1 MDMSD
6 IKNTNPEFN
15 PEELEQFQDQEIQ
28 DNEIAKQEV
37 IHEAKASDP
46 DYKELLLRTNADFQN
61 FKRRVE
67 RERTEW
73 TSLMQSSV
81 IEKILPFVSDLE
93 RAIQAQ
99 ASQEATPGGQPDAIK
114 GFELILKN
122 LKKTLKGLGV
132 EEIPTTGQFN
142 PELHEALMHVESAD
156 HASGDIVQELSKGY
170 THKGKVL
177 THARVSVAK

>member
-15 PEELEQFQDQEIQ
+15 PEELEQFQDQGAQGPEL
-28 DNEIAKQEV
+28 AKQEV
-37 IHEAKASDP
+37 IEEVKASDP

-67 RERTEW
+67 RERAEW
-73 TSLMQSSV
+73 TSLMQASV
-81 IEKILPFVSDLE
+81 IEKMLPFVTDLE
-93 RAIQAQ
+93 RAIQSAP
-99 ASQEATPGGQPDAIK
+99 ATEGSSAWLE
-114 GFELILKN
+114 GFQLILKN
-122 LKKTLKGLGV
+122 LKKTLKDLGV
-132 EEIPTTGQFN
+132 EEISTTGQFN

-170 THKGKVL
+170 TLKGKVI

>member
-6 IKNTNPEFN
+6 TKNTNPEFHSD
-15 PEELEQFQDQEIQ
+15 ELAQFQAEETQEPTSQ
-28 DNEIAKQEV
+28 KQ
-37 IHEAKASDP
+37 AQSSDP

-81 IEKILPFVSDLE
+81 IEKILPFVQDLE
-93 RAIQAQ
+93 RAIQVAQ
-99 ASQEATPGGQPDAIK
+99 TQSAEGSSAWIE
-114 GFELILKN
+114 GFQLILKN
-122 LKKTLKGLGV
+122 LKKTLADMGV
-132 EEIPTTGQFN
+132 AEIAATGQFN
-142 PELHEALMHVESAD
+142 PELHEALMHVDSTD
-156 HASGDIVQELSKGY
+156 HKSGDIVQELSKGY
-170 THKGKVL
+170 TFKGKVL